1 MSTSPAPTASG
12 PTRRRKRPL
21 VAVIGTTGVGKTDLG
36 VELALSLSSS
46 SSSSPTRLAPRRAEV
61 VNHDSMQ
68 CYRGLD
74 VITNKATSH
83 EMRGV
88 PHHLM
93 GFLEPGQEWGVQ
105 DFVRDALDKIDELEE
120 HETLPIAVGGTSY
133 YLQNLVFPGQ
143 LVGDISPSSRPSSPD
158 PTSSSSRPATPPP
171 VPAPRTLADLADFP
185 PPLLARITSLPS
197 PLLALFL
204 AFPSLPSLS
213 SPSSLPPSFSLP
225 LLPPSLRSPES
236 LVPALYALLQ
246 HVDPP
251 SAARWHWRDVRKVSR
266 AIEIV
271 WTART
276 WDDVRDAQQERPSE
290 GARFRTLIFWLYADP
305 DALHARLDARVDKM
319 LERGL
324 LSEIDELWQV
334 AHEPGA
340 DPVDYSKGIYQAI
353 GYKEFAPYLSLAHSS
368 APSSS
373 SSSSPPPGPDTSPA
387 LRASFDAAVRTMKTS
402 TRQYAKRQVKWIRGK
417 LLPAV
422 RDEVERATREGR
434 EGEGDVVVVLLDATD
449 LSKWRVNV
457 RDPAVDLLHK
467 FLDGAPL
474 PDPRTLSP
482 AAAAHLAPPSSA
494 STSHAKRPC
503 PTCTRDPARPFL
515 VEERQWDAHLGSKTH
530 RVAARKRVQ
539 REGQGRGRG
548 AVGREVEEVED
559 RAREGDRAASGSEAG
574 AEGDEDVERR

>member
-1 MSTSPAPTASG
+1 MSTSPAAPRPPSPT
-12 PTRRRKRPL
+12 PRRKRPL

-36 VELALSLSSS
+36 VELALALSS
-46 SSSSPTRLAPRRAEV
+46 RAAPPARAEV

-68 CYRGLD
+68 CYCGLD
-74 VITNKATSH
+74 VITNKATRG

-93 GFLEPGQEWGVQ
+93 GFLEPGREWGVQ
-105 DFVRDALDKIDELEE
+105 DFVRDALDKIDELEGR
-120 HETLPIAVGGTSY
+120 ETLPIAVGGTSY

-143 LVGDISPSSRPSSPD
+143 LVDDAPSSRPSSPD
-158 PTSSSSRPATPPP
+158 PTSPHPATPA
-171 VPAPRTLADLADFP
+171 PAPDPRTLADLANFP
-185 PPLLARITSLPS
+185 PALIDRITSLPS

-204 AFPSLPSLS
+204 AFPSLPPLS
-213 SPSSLPPSFSLP
+213 SPSSLPPSFPAS
-225 LLPPSLRSPES
+225 LLPPDLRDPEA

-251 SAARWHWRDVRKVSR
+251 SAARWHWRDVRKVGR
-266 AIEIV
+266 ALEIV
-271 WTART
+271 WTGRT
-276 WDDVRDAQQERPSE
+276 WEDVREEQRARPSE
-290 GARFRTLIFWLYADP
+290 GPRFRTLIFWLHADP
-305 DALHARLDARVDKM
+305 DALNGRLDARVDKM

-334 AHEPGA
+334 AHVPGA

-368 APSSS
+368 PSSAS
-373 SSSSPPPGPDTSPA
+373 SSAPPDADADADAAPA
-387 LRASFDAAVRTMKTS
+387 LRALFDDAVRTMKTS

-422 RDEVERATREGR
+422 RDEAARARAQ
-434 EGEGDVVVVLLDATD
+434 GEEDEDVVVVLLDATD
-449 LSKWRVNV
+449 LSKWRDNV

-474 PDPRTLSP
+474 PDPASLSP

-494 STSHAKRPC
+494 SASHAKRAC

-530 RVAARKRVQ
+530 RVAARRHVQ
-539 REGQGRGRG
+539 REGRARG
-548 AVGREVEEVED
+548 AREAAQREVEGDEAED
-559 RAREGDRAASGSEAG
+559 RAREEDRAASG
-574 AEGDEDVERR
+574 AEGDGDVEPRG